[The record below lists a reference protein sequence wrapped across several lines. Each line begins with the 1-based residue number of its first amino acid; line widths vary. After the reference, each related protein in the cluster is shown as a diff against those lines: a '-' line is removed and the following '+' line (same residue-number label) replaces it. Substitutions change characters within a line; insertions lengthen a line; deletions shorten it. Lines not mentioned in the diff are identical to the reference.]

1 MITVRNKRSN
11 YRKYNTIEI
20 SKITTVL
27 NGDVLMLL
35 TTALEILRIFQLLP
49 FIVSRDTSSIRNKV
63 DDQEFNCITDD
74 DFIPDWGSETP
85 NLPSLLVNSSKNSCY
100 FPKMRIL

>member
-1 MITVRNKRSN
+1 MIIVRNKRSN
-11 YRKYNTIEI
+11 NRKYNTIEI

-27 NGDVLMLL
+27 NGEDVLMLL
-35 TTALEILRIFQLLP
+35 TTALEILWIFQLLP

-74 DFIPDWGSETP
+74 DFIPD
-85 NLPSLLVNSSKNSCY
+85 
-100 FPKMRIL
+100 

>member
-1 MITVRNKRSN
+1 MIIVRNKRSN

-27 NGDVLMLL
+27 NGEDVLMLL

-74 DFIPDWGSETP
+74 DFIPD
-85 NLPSLLVNSSKNSCY
+85 
-100 FPKMRIL
+100 

>member
-49 FIVSRDTSSIRNKV
+49 FIVSRGTSSIRNKV
-63 DDQEFNCITDD
+63 DNQEFNSITDD
-74 DFIPDWGSETP
+74 EFIPDWGSETA
-85 NLPSLLVNSSKNSCY
+85 NLPSLQANSSKN
-100 FPKMRIL
+100 